1 MSEREYQ
8 RNIEEAERRGYE
20 RAQREDAL
28 NREKREF
35 EEAVWREMRCIT
47 KDFQSRIERLEK
59 EIGNE
64 DAPTICVCGVRSE
77 REENDG

>member
-1 MSEREYQ
+1 MQSKKIMTEREYQ
-8 RNIEEAERRGYE
+8 RNIDEAERRGYE

-35 EEAVWREMRCIT
+35 EEAVWREMTCIT

-59 EIGNE
+59 AAGNE
-64 DAPTICVCGVRSE
+64 NTPCGGCT
-77 REENDG
+77 DG